1 MNGGISENDYKNY
14 EYAYKSTQSEYD
26 NTAVSEESELTS
38 LKLEVDELESR
49 LNTLNANIKNTETS
63 IASEKETLKVNI
75 DTTQNEINNMQSKLN
90 KEYIKDGKI
99 VATKDGT
106 IVSAINCEKGSSLS
120 AESGTVIELIY
131 SDSLYVQGEVLEDM
145 LSEVKTGDKVDMKL
159 AENDEGKI
167 ITGTVVQLADKAE
180 KKDGDTIVMAKIK
193 VDQGYE
199 YLKSGL
205 SVDIYLNDSNTKTKD
220 VTKEAQGEE

>member
-1 MNGGISENDYKNY
+1 MSKIAVVFWTGTGNTSTMATSVVEGIKEAGAEAELISATDFGAAKV
-14 EYAYKSTQSEYD
+14 KEYD
-26 NTAVSEESELTS
+26 G
-38 LKLEVDELESR
+38 
-49 LNTLNANIKNTETS
+49 
-63 IASEKETLKVNI
+63 IAFGCPAMG
-75 DTTQNEINNMQSKLN
+75 D
-90 KEYIKDGKI
+90 
-99 VATKDGT
+99 
-106 IVSAINCEKGSSLS
+106 
-120 AESGTVIELIY
+120 
-131 SDSLYVQGEVLEDM
+131 EVLEDM
-145 LSEVKTGDKVDMKL
+145 LSDVKTGDKVDMKL